1 MDCNELV
8 EVITDYIEDRLPLED
23 RRRFDAHLL
32 ECPYCVVYVEQM
44 RDTIA
49 ALGSVNVDT
58 IEPAERVKLVELFR
72 DWKEH
77 GSDDRD
83 SSRG

>member
-8 EVITDYIEDRLPLED
+8 EVITDYIEERLPLED

-49 ALGSVNVDT
+49 ALGSVDVDAIDPSDRT
-58 IEPAERVKLVELFR
+58 KLIDLFR
-72 DWKEH
+72 GWK
-77 GSDDRD
+77 DR
-83 SSRG
+83 RER